1 VNKGW
6 VIAVSVVFL
15 AACGSSA
22 APAGGG
28 SGGGAAKAS
37 ASGSAA
43 AAAPDA
49 KKTTKSRKGE
59 PQASDADKQQEVV
72 LPKVEFQE
80 TDFAETERS
89 RDPFRPYAEVFMAA
103 AKSKV
108 RSQLHVVAKQYSLDE
123 LRLVGIVSRLHPPR
137 AMFVD
142 PRGVGY
148 VVDHGDFVGR
158 PEIVQGGTTSADYE
172 IHWRVDRVRDSDVV
186 MVREDP
192 SNPDVPSATRVVPLH
207 TDDVIEPTE

>member
-1 VNKGW
+1 VSKGW
-6 VIAVSVVFL
+6 FIAVSIVFL

-22 APAGGG
+22 APAGGSSSG
-28 SGGGAAKAS
+28 SKPA
-37 ASGSAA
+37 ASGSA

-49 KKTTKSRKGE
+49 KKAATKNRKGE
-59 PQASDADKQQEVV
+59 SEASDKDKPAEVV

-80 TDFAETERS
+80 TDFAESERS
-89 RDPFRPYAEVFMAA
+89 RDPFRPYAEVFMAQ

-192 SNPDVPSATRVVPLH
+192 ANPDVPSATRVVPLH